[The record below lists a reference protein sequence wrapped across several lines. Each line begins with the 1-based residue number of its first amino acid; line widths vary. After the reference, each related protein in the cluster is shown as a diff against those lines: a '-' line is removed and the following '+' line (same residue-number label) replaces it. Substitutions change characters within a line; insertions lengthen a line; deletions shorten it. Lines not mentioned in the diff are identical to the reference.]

1 MKYEGSKRM
10 HREVRLVSWGTLAVI
25 LLVSC
30 YSAYHYWVFKEGLI
44 LNSKLIPDHIM
55 QQMKGQEWAALCVI
69 GITFLISV
77 VLHFKKYYIPSIL
90 LALTVLLS
98 HRYLIDG
105 LI

>member
-1 MKYEGSKRM
+1 
-10 HREVRLVSWGTLAVI
+10 
-25 LLVSC
+25 
-30 YSAYHYWVFKEGLI
+30 
-44 LNSKLIPDHIM
+44 M

-90 LALTVLLS
+90 LAWTVLLS

>member
-44 LNSKLIPDHIM
+44 
-55 QQMKGQEWAALCVI
+55 A
-69 GITFLISV
+69 
-77 VLHFKKYYIPSIL
+77 
-90 LALTVLLS
+90 
-98 HRYLIDG
+98 
-105 LI
+105 